1 MRWWC
6 TDGRGW
12 TRSPPPAPTDVW
24 EVQDR
29 KIVEYQVSPQD
40 FHIRPVALD
49 DVLGGDAKSNAE
61 SMRAVLGGKTG
72 PLTGFVTINAAA
84 GLLAAD
90 EAPTFAEGVSRAAEC
105 IDDGRALRKLERF
118 VEVSQRIAGSAVAEP
133 STRNSILDQIVAA
146 TEAEVVLRRQSTPE
160 TFLRDLAEARPP
172 PRDLRGALRRSSGA
186 LLAEVK
192 KGSPSKGPFAID
204 LDHVAI
210 ARQFR
215 DGGAVAISVLTA
227 PAFYADNLELDEV
240 ATALRADERSG
251 GPACPPLL
259 RKEFHID
266 RYQVLEAR
274 SLGADGYLL
283 TREYAREARVAGPH
297 PVRRLARHDRVRRGD
312 GRERSRGSAGSGRR
326 GGDRDRINNRDLHT
340 FVEDLSTTERL
351 RPLIPPEI
359 PVVAASGVRTRA
371 DLERVRACHVNA
383 VLIGEALCT
392 AADPAGAIRDLFGE

>member
-1 MRWWC
+1 M
-6 TDGRGW
+6 
-12 TRSPPPAPTDVW
+12 
-24 EVQDR
+24 
-29 KIVEYQVSPQD
+29 
-40 FHIRPVALD
+40 
-49 DVLGGDAKSNAE
+49 
-61 SMRAVLGGKTG
+61 
-72 PLTGFVTINAAA
+72 
-84 GLLAAD
+84 
-90 EAPTFAEGVSRAAEC
+90 
-105 IDDGRALRKLERF
+105 
-118 VEVSQRIAGSAVAEP
+118 AEP
-133 STRNSILDQIVAA
+133 STRDSILDQIVAA
-146 TEAEVVLRRQSTPE
+146 TEAEVALRRRSTPE
-160 TFLRDLAEARPP
+160 TFLRDLAEARPQ
-172 PRDLRGALRRSSGA
+172 PRDLGGALRRSSGA

-283 TREYAREARVAGPH
+283 IVNTLAKRALRDLIQYGGSLGMTAFVEVTDESEVEAALEAAAAAEIVIG
-297 PVRRLARHDRVRRGD
+297 
-312 GRERSRGSAGSGRR
+312 
-326 GGDRDRINNRDLHT
+326 INNRDLHT

-371 DLERVRACHVNA
+371 DLERVRAGHVNA